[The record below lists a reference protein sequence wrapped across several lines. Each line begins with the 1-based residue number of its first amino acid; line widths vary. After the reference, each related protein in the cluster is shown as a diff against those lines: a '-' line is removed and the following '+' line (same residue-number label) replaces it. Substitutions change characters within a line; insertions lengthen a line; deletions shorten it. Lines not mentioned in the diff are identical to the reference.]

1 MENKKD
7 LTIITKNSS
16 NIVSNNSP
24 TSSSTSSQQ
33 TTNTLSPNTTKKSVV
48 TEASNSLK
56 VTKPIS
62 ALDKATFPF
71 PCYLEMVMNFFP
83 FSLRCIAI
91 SREQNI
97 SDTII

>member
-1 MENKKD
+1 MENKTD

-16 NIVSNNSP
+16 NILSNTSP

-48 TEASNSLK
+48 TEASNSLQ

-71 PCYLEMVMNFFP
+71 PCYLEMVMNIFF

-91 SREQNI
+91 SREKIVQIEI
-97 SDTII
+97 S